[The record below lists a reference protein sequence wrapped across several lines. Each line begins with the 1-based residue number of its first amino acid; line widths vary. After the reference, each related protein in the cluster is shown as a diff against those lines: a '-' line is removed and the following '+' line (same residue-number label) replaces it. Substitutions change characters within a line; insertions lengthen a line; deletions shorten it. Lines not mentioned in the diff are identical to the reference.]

1 MNSRADDILGQV
13 ADSVACSVKVLDC
26 DDSSFIKKDDEW
38 RVLKVSGKVRIEAPS
53 TFIMITDNLSVEKVS
68 SSSKTVVYDLDSGHS
83 RDGGS
88 VCFVESAPINLSFDK
103 QNS

>member
-13 ADSVACSVKVLDC
+13 ADSVACSVKVLHCGDN
-26 DDSSFIKKDDEW
+26 SHIKRDDEW

-68 SSSKTVVYDLDSGHS
+68 SSSKTVVYDLDSGYPEHE
-83 RDGGS
+83 GS

-103 QNS
+103 QNY